1 MKLLGAL
8 VVVGLLVGAT
18 GCPNESKNESNVALG
33 RGNKALGQNQ
43 FETAI
48 NEYDKAIEK
57 NRDNH
62 LAWYGEGLAYLKK
75 NDFAKASDAL
85 EHTVQLAPE
94 QAMYQMFYGISLYE
108 KAVDT
113 AKEDQAKKAN
123 KKKEEIEVDLS
134 GISFE
139 KPEQHLKEATKLI
152 PDLWRAHY
160 YLGKIY
166 RAEDKSKEAAQ
177 EFTDAIKSNPREWGP
192 YVALSEL
199 YRRWDYTDQA
209 IQVAQQGTMAV
220 PGTNEVSDIWFE
232 LGMGYDDKKMDDKAI
247 EAFGKAIES
256 KKDNHAAKFERGQ
269 AYFRKGDDEH
279 AKRDLEEFS
288 KSGGASLAFDKQQ
301 AQKMLMDIAAKA
313 AGASA
318 PPPAGKMS
326 PEDLVKKTGKKK

>member
-18 GCPNESKNESNVALG
+18 GCPNESKNESNVSLQA
-33 RGNKALGQNQ
+33 GNKALGQNQ

-48 NEYDKAIEK
+48 NEYEKAIEK

-62 LAWYGEGLAYLKK
+62 LAWYGMGLAYLKK
-75 NDFAKASDAL
+75 NDYAKATDSL
-85 EHTVQLAPE
+85 EHTVQLAPD
-94 QAMYQMFYGISLYE
+94 QGMYQMFYGIALFE

-113 AKEDQAKKAN
+113 AKEDQAKKAS
-123 KKKEEIEVDLS
+123 KKKEEIDPDLS
-134 GISFE
+134 GVSFE
-139 KPEQHLKEATKLI
+139 KSESSLKEATKLI

-166 RAEDKSKEAAQ
+166 RAEDKSKDAAQ
-177 EFTDAIKSNPREWGP
+177 EFTDAIKANPREWGP

-220 PGTNEVSDIWFE
+220 PGTNEVSDIWYE
-232 LGMGYDDKKMDDKAI
+232 LGMGYDDKRMDDKAI
-247 EAFGKAIES
+247 EAFGKAIDS
-256 KKDNHAAKFERGQ
+256 KKDNHRAKFQRGQ
-269 AYFRKGDDEH
+269 AYFRKGDNEH

-288 KSGGASLAFDKQQ
+288 KSGGASLEFAKQQ
-301 AQKMLMDIAAKA
+301 ASKMLMDIAAKA

-318 PPPAGKMS
+318 PPPADKMS
-326 PEDLVKKTGKKK
+326 PEDLVKKAHGKK